1 MSGEPE
7 KPGKL
12 SLRLPATS
20 ANLGPGFDTAAVALD
35 FYLHIEAEAAEEV
48 SITATGRDA
57 ERCARLHDN
66 LVLNLYRK
74 LLAENGR
81 PRIPLAIRMQNE
93 IPLGMGCGSSAA
105 GRLAA
110 IALAVHFGNLGW
122 DTERILAAAS
132 ALEGHPDNAAACW
145 LGGFVAAS
153 SNGSGVHVAH
163 VTPPAEW
170 RAIVVLPNEP
180 LATSK
185 ARAVLPETY
194 ARADVVANLQSVAML
209 GLAFAQG
216 RGDLLRSAMAD
227 RIHQPY
233 RATICPQL
241 PRLLPLAG
249 SHGILGVALSGAGP
263 AVLVVMDGQ
272 ENLAEASAAIR
283 CALEGMSAPEL
294 RLCRFEAQ
302 GAKQFIST

>member
-1 MSGEPE
+1 MSREPE
-7 KPGKL
+7 TPDKL

-35 FYLHIEAEAAEEV
+35 FYLQIEAEAADEL

-57 ERCARLHDN
+57 ERCGRLHDN
-66 LVLNLYRK
+66 LVLDLYSK
-74 LLAENGR
+74 LLEENGR
-81 PRIPLAIRMQNE
+81 PVTPLAIRMQNE

-110 IALAVHFGNLGW
+110 IALAVHFGRLGW
-122 DTERILAAAS
+122 NSERILAEAS

-145 LGGFVAAS
+145 LGGFVAAA
-153 SNGSGVHVAH
+153 SNGSGVHVAR
-163 VTPPAEW
+163 VTPPEQW

-194 ARADVVANLQSVAML
+194 TRADVVANLQSVAML

-216 RGDLLRSAMAD
+216 RGDLLQSAMAD
-227 RIHQPY
+227 RVHQPY

-241 PRLLPLAG
+241 PRLLSLAG

-263 AVLVVMDGQ
+263 AVLMVIDGK
-272 ENLAEASAAIR
+272 ENVEEQSAAIKR
-283 CALEGMSAPEL
+283 ALEGMSAPEL
-294 RLCRFEAQ
+294 RFCRFEPR
-302 GAKQFIST
+302 GAKQFISV